1 MKAGYFFAN
10 RDAADRVLNR
20 VELRNE
26 QPRQRRMMATL
37 AAAITRLLKG

>member
-1 MKAGYFFAN
+1 MKAGFLFAN

-20 VELRNE
+20 VDERNKT
-26 QPRQRRMMATL
+26 PRQGRIVATL